1 MRRIFLCQTSVRW
14 RWSTG
19 GTPLQSGFSITL
31 APPVEACPDILLE
44 RQAAAMLAACLRA
57 VGAAGRILPVSGWR
71 SHAEQQAIWADTLRR
86 EGAAFT
92 KKYVALPGCSEHETG
107 LAIDLAE
114 KADEIDFIRPAFPYD
129 GVCGAFRRAAARYGF
144 IERYREDKTG
154 LTGIA
159 AEPWHFRYVGAPHAQ
174 LMEQRGLCLEEY
186 IALLGE
192 APLACTLENGRTVT
206 VAPLCRR
213 STAAARAG
221 PAPAFRRQR
230 GRRHCDRMGA
240 AVMRAPLHNRG
251 PALDTFRLAAGR
263 SGHGDPYF
271 TACRRLPF
279 G

>member
-1 MRRIFLCQTSVRW
+1 M
-14 RWSTG
+14 
-19 GTPLQSGFSITL
+19 
-31 APPVEACPDILLE
+31 
-44 RQAAAMLAACLRA
+44 
-57 VGAAGRILPVSGWR
+57 GAAGRILPVSGWR

-114 KADEIDFIRPAFPYD
+114 KADTIDFIRPAFPYD

-206 VAPLCRR
+206 VRR
-213 STAAARAG
+213 
-221 PAPAFRRQR
+221 F
-230 GRRHCDRMGA
+230 
-240 AVMRAPLHNRG
+240 
-251 PALDTFRLAAGR
+251 AAGQPLPPAQGLR
-263 SGHGDPYF
+263 QLSGDNAGGVIV
-271 TACRRLPF
+271 TEWGSL
-279 G
+279 

>member
-1 MRRIFLCQTSVRW
+1 MNKPVCTVYQAKNAADFSLPNIGPLALVNRPH
-14 RWSTG
+14 
-19 GTPLQSGFSITL
+19 PLQSGFSITL

-92 KKYVALPGCSEHETG
+92 QKYVALPGCSEHETG

-114 KADEIDFIRPAFPYD
+114 KADTIDFIRPAFPYD

-192 APLACTLENGRTVT
+192 APLACTLENGRMVT
-206 VAPLCRR
+206 VRR
-213 STAAARAG
+213 
-221 PAPAFRRQR
+221 F
-230 GRRHCDRMGA
+230 
-240 AVMRAPLHNRG
+240 
-251 PALDTFRLAAGR
+251 AAGQPLPPAQGLR
-263 SGHGDPYF
+263 QLSGDNAGGVIV
-271 TACRRLPF
+271 TEWGAL
-279 G
+279 